1 MVPFAGSSHHQ
12 TVSHVSSNS
21 GNGLVRLWV
30 EFDVRAALGLPPE
43 TQVYGLTSVPP
54 WFEGCGVS
62 GYDEA
67 DCLRLLREEFFA
79 GRPLPPVARSV
90 VGVDVSALPER
101 VRAKA
106 GVPVYRG
113 VWFPP
118 LNRRPPV

>member
-1 MVPFAGSSHHQ
+1 L
-12 TVSHVSSNS
+12 NS

-30 EFDVRAALGLPPE
+30 EFDLRAALGLPPE
-43 TQVYGLTSVPP
+43 QQAYGLTLTSIPP
-54 WFEGCGVS
+54 WYEGCGVS

-67 DCLRLLREEFFA
+67 DCLRLIREEFFP
-79 GRPLPPVARSV
+79 GRPLPPIVRSV
-90 VGVDVSALPER
+90 VGVDVSALPDL
-101 VRAKA
+101 VRAKV